1 MCPTRARPT
10 TKRPN
15 TERNYYHVTAGLLP
29 DADVAPLFG
38 ALSDATRRQVVQLL
52 GAGPQRAGQ
61 LAAAT
66 GTSAPA
72 MSRHLRVLL
81 RAGIV
86 TDERTS
92 RDARARVFRMVALQ
106 AWLDQLQAHWAAQL
120 QSFKRHVEERPAP

>member
-1 MCPTRARPT
+1 M
-10 TKRPN
+10 
-15 TERNYYHVTAGLLP
+15 TAGTLP
-29 DADVAPLFG
+29 DQDVAPLFG

-52 GAGPQRAGQ
+52 GAGPQRAGE
-61 LAAAT
+61 LAAAA

-92 RDARARVFRMVALQ
+92 QDARARVFRLRPQSMVALQ
-106 AWLDQLQAHWAAQL
+106 AWLDQLQAHWDAQL
-120 QSFKRHVEERPAP
+120 QSFKRHVEERSAR